1 MEELLI
7 SLTDKNARKLMK
19 HKPVQL
25 KASQIGKGVKVHP
38 DMPMRHKKAIMK
50 AMKMRKG
57 VRLQFSPE
65 ELIQG
70 SGFWDWIKSAAET
83 VYNVVAKPFVNT
95 AKAVYKP
102 LAEVARPL
110 VRQYAPEIAKAA
122 STYTGVPISTEQVLG
137 AEKLSKDI
145 LGVGMKRGG
154 ALKTN
159 KTRGVRDMSG
169 LQDNYSTLLST
180 QHPIFQT
187 NQQMPSQ
194 DMYGAMQQMGTMR
207 GSGVVFKT
215 PPQDYLSL
223 EPLINKP
230 DYTAGG
236 RVKMSAGSFVPA
248 GYKSQRG
255 GKIIPK
261 VGGSFRVSGY

>member
-7 SLTDKNARKLMK
+7 SLTDKNARKLLK

-25 KASQIGKGVKVHP
+25 KASQIGTGVKVHP
-38 DMPMRHKKAIMK
+38 DMPMRHKKALMK
-50 AMKMRKG
+50 AMKLKKG

-70 SGFWDWIKSAAET
+70 SGFFDWL
-83 VYNVVAKPFVNT
+83 YNNIAKPFVNV
-95 AKAVYKP
+95 AKSAYRP

-145 LGVGMKRGG
+145 LGVGMKRMKGG

-169 LQDNYSTLLST
+169 IQDNYSTLISP

-187 NQQMPSQ
+187 NQQMPAQ
-194 DMYGAMQQMGTMR
+194 DMYGAMQQMR
-207 GSGVVFKT
+207 GSGMVLKT
-215 PPQDYLSL
+215 APQDYFSFT
-223 EPLINKP
+223 PLLNKP
-230 DYTAGG
+230 DYTSG
-236 RVKMSAGSFVPA
+236 GSFLPA
-248 GYKSQRG
+248 GYKSKRG

-261 VGGSFRVSGY
+261 VGGSFKVSGY